1 MICFC
6 QLWVSKRVFGSFV
19 QPVLGLEEGFGNCV
33 RPVLGLGF
41 RFLRNSGRDDWIL
54 GATFATPLFSGNV
67 PGDSLAA
74 FRLLMGTV
82 NAKPTF

>member
-19 QPVLGLEEGFGNCV
+19 QLVLGLEEGFGNCV
-33 RPVLGLGF
+33 RPVLGFGLQVSEELLQRLDF
-41 RFLRNSGRDDWIL
+41 
-54 GATFATPLFSGNV
+54 GATFATLLFSRNV